1 MVGAIQ
7 GHEPRAWDHGGEA
20 TAFLERYDRIASRV
34 KDKGWDC
41 EMRQPILDIDF
52 AESFHESHGI
62 FGGSR
67 HPLEIVEPA
76 HLLRRGARDE
86 SRGEDLTVG
95 RVVAAP
101 SFPNESH
108 ERPIFLFLLGG
119 TSSAPAPSVGPVED
133 QVACSLRM
141 ASGKLDSYGATLR
154 NPEEDEL
161 L

>member
-101 SFPNESH
+101 
-108 ERPIFLFLLGG
+108 
-119 TSSAPAPSVGPVED
+119 APSVGPVKD

-141 ASGKLDSYGATLR
+141 ASGKLDSYGAPLR